1 LKLVNIQAI
10 VRKEFF
16 HLIRDFRSLYL
27 AFILPLFLILLF
39 GYALSLDVN
48 NIRTV
53 IVDYDNTA
61 LSRDFLNRLDAS
73 PYFEVFAGL
82 PNTAEM
88 NRYLDNGWTTMAVVI
103 PPKWTADLQ
112 ADRDAPIQ
120 VIFDGSDPN
129 FAGIS
134 RGYMIGFVDNYNR
147 ARLSEYLERQG
158 LGRRNAAIDARV
170 RVWFNEDLDSRNFVV
185 PGIIAVIIMIVGAM
199 LTSLV
204 IAREYENGTMETI
217 RSLPVRAGELLV
229 GKAVPYFV
237 ITMTDVLVAILMG
250 QALFGIVMKSSFW
263 LMILATS
270 IYVLVA
276 LSLGLLISV
285 LTKSQLVANQIAIL
299 ITYLPSLLLSDFVFP
314 SENMP
319 AALQAVTKIIPATY
333 YINILNGIY
342 LRGVGLD
349 YLWKDFLVLAA
360 MFSILAALNISRLKK
375 EGM

>member
-1 LKLVNIQAI
+1 LKLVNVQAI

-53 IVDYDNTA
+53 AVDYDNTA
-61 LSRDFLNRLDAS
+61 VSRDFLQRLDAS
-73 PYFEVFAGL
+73 PYFEVFARL
-82 PNTAEM
+82 PDTAEV
-88 NRYLDNGWTTMAVVI
+88 NRYLDNNWTTMAVII
-103 PPKWTADLQ
+103 PPRWTADLR
-112 ADRDAPIQ
+112 ADRDAMMQ
-120 VIFDGSDPN
+120 VLFDGSDPN
-129 FAGIS
+129 FASIS

-147 ARLSEYLERQG
+147 ALFADFLERQG
-158 LGRRNAAIDARV
+158 LGKRNAALDARV

-185 PGIIAVIIMIVGAM
+185 PGIIAVIIMIVAAM

-217 RSLPVRAGELLV
+217 LSLPVGAGEFLL

-237 ITMTDVLVAILMG
+237 IAMIDVMVAILMG
-250 QALFGIVMKSSFW
+250 QVLFGIVMRSSFW

-270 IYVLVA
+270 LYVMVA
-276 LSLGLLISV
+276 LSLGLVISI
-285 LTKSQLVANQIAIL
+285 LTRSQLVANQVAIVL
-299 ITYLPSLLLSDFVFP
+299 TYLPSLLLSDFVFP

-319 AALQAVTKIIPATY
+319 EVLQLITKIIPATY
-333 YINILNGIY
+333 YIDILNGVY
-342 LRGVGLD
+342 LRGIGFD
-349 YLWKDFLVLAA
+349 YLWRDFVVLLA
-360 MFSILAALNISRLKK
+360 MFAALAALNCARLKK

>member
-53 IVDYDNTA
+53 VVDYDNTA

-112 ADRDAPIQ
+112 ADRDAPLQ

-349 YLWKDFLVLAA
+349 YLWRDFLVLAA

>member
-1 LKLVNIQAI
+1 MKLRNIQAI

-53 IVDYDNTA
+53 AVDYDNTA

-73 PYFEVFAGL
+73 PYFEVFARL
-82 PNTAEM
+82 PDTGRVD
-88 NRYLDNGWTTMAVVI
+88 RYLDNGLTSMAVII
-103 PPKWTADLQ
+103 PAGWTADLR
-112 ADRDAPIQ
+112 ADRDAAVQ

-129 FAGIS
+129 FASIS
-134 RGYMIGFVDNYNR
+134 RGYMIGFIDSYNR
-147 ARLSEYLERQG
+147 AQFADYLERQG
-158 LGRRNAAIDARV
+158 IGNRNAAVDARV

-185 PGIIAVIIMIVGAM
+185 PGIIAVIIMIVAAM

-204 IAREYENGTMETI
+204 IAREYENGTMETVC
-217 RSLPVRAGELLV
+217 SLPLRAGEFLV

-237 ITMTDVLVAILMG
+237 IAMIDVFIAILMG
-250 QALFGIVMKSSFW
+250 QVLFGIIMKSSFW

-270 IYVLVA
+270 LYVLVA
-276 LSLGLLISV
+276 LTLGLLISI
-285 LTKSQLVANQIAIL
+285 LTKSQLVANQVAIL

-319 AALQAVTKIIPATY
+319 VALQAVTKIIPATY
-333 YINILNGIY
+333 YIDILNGVY

-349 YLWKDFLVLAA
+349 YLWLDFLVLVG
-360 MFSILAALNISRLKK
+360 MFAALAVLNIAGLKK